1 MSEVQEKSVPIKVQ
15 GIPIGE
21 VTVRRDQN
29 TGEVTVSRNI
39 YGWSDV
45 NFKLI
50 GELTFDEETS
60 EPVDGGVTP
69 VGYRTGYPPLRRDPG
84 AKFRS
89 GEVGLNGL

>member
-21 VTVRRDQN
+21 VMVRRDPN
-29 TGEVTVSRNI
+29 TGEVTVSKNI

-50 GELTFDEETS
+50 AQLTFDEDQETA
-60 EPVDGGVTP
+60 VD
-69 VGYRTGYPPLRRDPG
+69 DPG
-84 AKFRS
+84 AKFRNHRNQM
-89 GEVGLNGL
+89 GLNGL